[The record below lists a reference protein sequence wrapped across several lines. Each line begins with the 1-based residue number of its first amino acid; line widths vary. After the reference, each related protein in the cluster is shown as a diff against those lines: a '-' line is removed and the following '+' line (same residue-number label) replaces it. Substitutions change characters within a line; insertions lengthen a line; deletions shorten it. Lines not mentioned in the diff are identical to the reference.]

1 MIAVTPP
8 RVKRI
13 AGILYPDEE
22 RLEWTIDGLTRLWGK
37 PERVSEP
44 VPFDKTD
51 YYRDIAPRL
60 LRCFACFPGMVDAGE
75 LADWKHQSHELEEAS
90 AKAAGRQES
99 CGAGRA
105 LRTVNI
111 DPGYVD
117 GARLILAST
126 KDHAHRIWLRD
137 GIYAEVTLR
146 YRFGKWESF
155 DYTFP
160 DFRSGVYDEFLS
172 EVRKMWLKE
181 RKNLNREPSGG
192 VPVFRV
198 S

>member
-1 MIAVTPP
+1 M
-8 RVKRI
+8 KRI

-22 RLEWTIDGLTRLWGK
+22 RLEWTLDELSRLWGK
-37 PERVSEP
+37 PDRVSEP

-51 YYRDIAPRL
+51 YYRDIAPHL
-60 LRCFACFPGMVDAGE
+60 LRRFACFPGLVDAGG

-90 AKAAGRQES
+90 ARIAGRWETR
-99 CGAGRA
+99 CAERA
-105 LRTVNI
+105 MRTVNI

-146 YRFGKWESF
+146 WRFGKWVSF

-160 DFRSGVYDEFLS
+160 DFKSGVYDGFFT
-172 EVRKMWLKE
+172 EVRELWLAE
-181 RKNLNREPSGG
+181 RKPQAAS
-192 VPVFRV
+192 
-198 S
+198 